1 MSDEVKTVAG
11 TKPTPDATALAHG
24 EGRRD
29 ILRRLRRVEGQLRG
43 VMRMIEEGEGC
54 MPVAQ
59 QLSAARKALD
69 AVFFRMTVCYLE
81 QEFDGGEG
89 LDDRTA
95 EKLRTVGT
103 LLSKYG

>member
-1 MSDEVKTVAG
+1 MDLQTDEPVADG
-11 TKPTPDATALAHG
+11 VPAALAHG
-24 EGRRD
+24 EGRKD

-43 VMRMIEEGEGC
+43 VMRMIDEGEGC

-81 QEFDGGEG
+81 QEFDEGEG
-89 LDDRTA
+89 LDAGTA
-95 EKLRTVGT
+95 EKLKMVDV
-103 LLSKYG
+103 LLRKYA

>member
-1 MSDEVKTVAG
+1 MPGVDSPQAEAG
-11 TKPTPDATALAHG
+11 RAPEGALAHG
-24 EGRRD
+24 EGRKD

-81 QEFDGGEG
+81 QELADGEG
-89 LDDRTA
+89 LDDETA
-95 EKLRTVGT
+95 ETLRTVGT
-103 LLSKYG
+103 LLGKYG

>member
-1 MSDEVKTVAG
+1 MIDSASQADTGDGYQGPA
-11 TKPTPDATALAHG
+11 PLAQG

-43 VMRMIEEGEGC
+43 VMRMIEDGEGC

-81 QEFDGGEG
+81 QELDQEGG
-89 LDDRTA
+89 LDPLVAD
-95 EKLRTVGT
+95 KLRTVGT
-103 LLSKYG
+103 LLGKYA

>member
-1 MSDEVKTVAG
+1 MPGVDTPQAEAG
-11 TKPTPDATALAHG
+11 RAPVGALAHG
-24 EGRRD
+24 EGRKD

-81 QEFDGGEG
+81 QELADEEG
-89 LDDRTA
+89 LDDETA

-103 LLSKYG
+103 LLGKYG

>member
-1 MSDEVKTVAG
+1 MSDQVKTVTD
-11 TKPTPDATALAHG
+11 TKPAPDATALAHG

-89 LDDRTA
+89 LDVDTA

>member
-1 MSDEVKTVAG
+1 MSDQVKTVAD
-11 TKPTPDATALAHG
+11 TKPAPDATALAHG

-89 LDDRTA
+89 LDDDTA

>member
-1 MSDEVKTVAG
+1 MSEVETKSLPAG
-11 TKPTPDATALAHG
+11 AIVQG
-24 EGRRD
+24 EGRKD

-81 QEFDGGEG
+81 QELGEAGG
-89 LDDRTA
+89 LDDETA
-95 EKLRTVGT
+95 DKLRTVGT
-103 LLSKYG
+103 LLGKYG

>member
-1 MSDEVKTVAG
+1 
-11 TKPTPDATALAHG
+11 
-24 EGRRD
+24 
-29 ILRRLRRVEGQLRG
+29 LRG

-81 QEFDGGEG
+81 QEFAEGEG
-89 LDDRTA
+89 LDEETA

-103 LLSKYG
+103 LLGKYG

>member
-1 MSDEVKTVAG
+1 MAEAG
-11 TKPTPDATALAHG
+11 TRKPSGLVLAQG

-81 QEFDGGEG
+81 QELAEGEE
-89 LDDRTA
+89 LDEQTA
-95 EKLRTVGT
+95 EKLHMVGT
-103 LLSKYG
+103 LLGKYG

>member
-1 MSDEVKTVAG
+1 MTDSANQTDTSV
-11 TKPTPDATALAHG
+11 TARDPAPLAQG

-81 QEFDGGEG
+81 QELEEEGG
-89 LDDRTA
+89 LDPLVAD
-95 EKLRTVGT
+95 KLRNVGT
-103 LLSKYG
+103 LLGKYA